1 MNNSLS
7 IIIPVYNEKDSLEEL
22 YGEIRNATRS
32 FSKRE
37 ILFIDDGS
45 TDGST
50 EILKNMAEEYADIIL
65 IQFYRNYG
73 KAAALAE
80 GFNHSRGD
88 YIVTM
93 DADLQDDPSEIN
105 NLYEKLNEGYDLVSG
120 WKKVRHDP
128 LNKRLPSKL
137 FNFVTRIVTGVKI
150 HDFNCGLKGYKKS
163 VIKSIDVY
171 GGRHRYIPAIAGHRK
186 FKITEIIVNHR
197 ARKFG
202 STKYGGSRLFHGFF
216 DLITILF
223 LNRFNQQPLHLF
235 GAFGIGF
242 FLFGFLSELIDS
254 FNDSGFAGL

>member
-22 YGEIRNATRS
+22 YGEIRNATGS

-105 NLYEKLNEGYDLVSG
+105 NLY
-120 WKKVRHDP
+120 
-128 LNKRLPSKL
+128 
-137 FNFVTRIVTGVKI
+137 
-150 HDFNCGLKGYKKS
+150 
-163 VIKSIDVY
+163 
-171 GGRHRYIPAIAGHRK
+171 
-186 FKITEIIVNHR
+186 
-197 ARKFG
+197 
-202 STKYGGSRLFHGFF
+202 
-216 DLITILF
+216 
-223 LNRFNQQPLHLF
+223 
-235 GAFGIGF
+235 
-242 FLFGFLSELIDS
+242 
-254 FNDSGFAGL
+254 

>member
-22 YGEIRNATRS
+22 YGEIRNATGS

-73 KAAALAE
+73 NAAALAE
-80 GFNHSRGD
+80 GFNHSIGD

-150 HDFNCGLKGYKKS
+150 HDFNCGLKMYRRS
-163 VIKSIDVY
+163 VVKAVENY
-171 GGRHRYIPAIAGHRK
+171 AGRHR
-186 FKITEIIVNHR
+186 
-197 ARKFG
+197 
-202 STKYGGSRLFHGFF
+202 
-216 DLITILF
+216 
-223 LNRFNQQPLHLF
+223 
-235 GAFGIGF
+235 
-242 FLFGFLSELIDS
+242 
-254 FNDSGFAGL
+254 